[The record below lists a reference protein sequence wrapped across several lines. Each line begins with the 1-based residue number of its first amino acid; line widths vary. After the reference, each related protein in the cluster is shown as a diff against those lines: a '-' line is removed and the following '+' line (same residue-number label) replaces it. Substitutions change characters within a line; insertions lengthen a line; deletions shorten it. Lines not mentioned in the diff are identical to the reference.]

1 MRSLDYFS
9 SRYILYIYG
18 YGLWVKTIYVQYV
31 NPKIAGEWMFILL
44 ELIII
49 GFDPPPYVH
58 IYIYMCMSIHNIG
71 LSEMWITM
79 VPRKKKAHHH
89 FNYLLKNSLEGVYR
103 IFRYTHICRFPK
115 MTGLQIIPH

>member
-1 MRSLDYFS
+1 MFANFVKFCDQFKSFEPDDSTYTKTSSDVEVRSLDYFS

-58 IYIYMCMSIHNIG
+58 IYIH
-71 LSEMWITM
+71 
-79 VPRKKKAHHH
+79 VH
-89 FNYLLKNSLEGVYR
+89 VY
-103 IFRYTHICRFPK
+103 T
-115 MTGLQIIPH
+115 